1 VKTKLDE
8 FGNKI
13 TILDEKVDSVQSFTN
28 DLHNNSST
36 SIVAISGGQIK
47 TKCCTFESML
57 QAWQSYCKENNTRF
71 VPKSEFKLN
80 GWVRDTTKAHKQY
93 INNKPSTINKE

>member
-57 QAWQSYCKENNTRF
+57 QAWQSNKTTLLS
-71 VPKSEFKLN
+71 KSEFKLN
-80 GWVRDTTKAHKQY
+80 GWVKILERLISNTSTTNHPK
-93 INNKPSTINKE
+93 